1 MRRNPAGRLAVTAL
15 GLLAVVAAARGVTA
29 QEKPASDENW
39 KPEGHQPQ
47 GAAEGHDARSDR
59 DDHEA
64 GYAESLSVGC
74 VACHKGKVD
83 APLSTFDFADDGKE
97 NKDVTRS
104 MIAMT
109 RDINTK
115 YPEGLP
121 NASEKEPAVDLRD
134 LPSQEPPSETDASA
148 EGPRRGGCPKGLE
161 PPHPPLSPGRAR
173 GRTGRGACVSA
184 RPTRL
189 R

>member
-1 MRRNPAGRLAVTAL
+1 MRRNPAGRLAVVAL
-15 GLLAVVAAARGVTA
+15 GLLAVVAAARGVAA

-39 KPEGHQPQ
+39 KPEKVTNLKVLPKDTTPDQIMTIMK
-47 GAAEGHDARSDR
+47 
-59 DDHEA
+59 
-64 GYAESLSVGC
+64 GYAESLNVGC

-115 YPEGLP
+115 YP
-121 NASEKEPAVDLRD
+121 
-134 LPSQEPPSETDASA
+134 
-148 EGPRRGGCPKGLE
+148 
-161 PPHPPLSPGRAR
+161 
-173 GRTGRGACVSA
+173 
-184 RPTRL
+184 
-189 R
+189 

>member
-1 MRRNPAGRLAVTAL
+1 MRRKPAGRLAVVAL

-39 KPEGHQPQ
+39 KPEKLTNLKVLPK
-47 GAAEGHDARSDR
+47 ETTPNRI
-59 DDHEA
+59 DDHE
-64 GYAESLSVGC
+64 GLRRVPQRRL

-115 YPEGLP
+115 YPDGMPEASRRNRWLP
-121 NASEKEPAVDLRD
+121 ARPAIAGTVTPKRSCRPSPRAPAPNRPPPRGSEP
-134 LPSQEPPSETDASA
+134 
-148 EGPRRGGCPKGLE
+148 
-161 PPHPPLSPGRAR
+161 R
-173 GRTGRGACVSA
+173 GRTARGPRFSA
-184 RPTRL
+184 
-189 R
+189 

>member
-1 MRRNPAGRLAVTAL
+1 MRRNPAGRLAVVAL

-29 QEKPASDENW
+29 QEKSDENW
-39 KPEGHQPQ
+39 KPEKLTNLKVLPKDTTPDQIVTIMK
-47 GAAEGHDARSDR
+47 
-59 DDHEA
+59 
-64 GYAESLSVGC
+64 GYAESLNVGC

-115 YPEGLP
+115 YPEGMP
-121 NASEKEPAVDLRD
+121 DATEKEPMVTCATCHRRNRHPETD
-134 LPSQEPPSETDASA
+134 LPPKPAGA
-148 EGPRRGGCPKGLE
+148 AVKPAAAKGL
-161 PPHPPLSPGRAR
+161 
-173 GRTGRGACVSA
+173 
-184 RPTRL
+184 
-189 R
+189 

>member
-1 MRRNPAGRLAVTAL
+1 MRRNPAGRFAAATLA
-15 GLLAVVAAARGVTA
+15 LLAVAAVARGVAA
-29 QEKPASDENW
+29 QEKTADENW
-39 KPEGHQPQ
+39 KPEKLTNLKVLPKDTTPDQIMTIMK
-47 GAAEGHDARSDR
+47 
-59 DDHEA
+59 

-121 NASEKEPAVDLRD
+121 NASEKEPGVTCATCHRRNRHPEVDL
-134 LPSQEPPSETDASA
+134 PPKPAGA
-148 EGPRRGGCPKGLE
+148 GVKPPAAKGP
-161 PPHPPLSPGRAR
+161 
-173 GRTGRGACVSA
+173 
-184 RPTRL
+184 
-189 R
+189 

>member
-1 MRRNPAGRLAVTAL
+1 MRRNPAGRLAVVAL
-15 GLLAVVAAARGVTA
+15 GLLAVVATARGVVA

-39 KPEGHQPQ
+39 KPEKLTNLKVLPKDTTPDQIMTIMK
-47 GAAEGHDARSDR
+47 
-59 DDHEA
+59 
-64 GYAESLSVGC
+64 GYAESLNVGC

-121 NASEKEPAVDLRD
+121 NASEKEPGVTCATCHRRNRHPETD
-134 LPSQEPPSETDASA
+134 LP
-148 EGPRRGGCPKGLE
+148 PK
-161 PPHPPLSPGRAR
+161 PA
-173 GRTGRGACVSA
+173 GAGA
-184 RPTRL
+184 KPAAAAKGF
-189 R
+189 

>member
-1 MRRNPAGRLAVTAL
+1 MRRNFAGRLAVVAL
-15 GLLAVVAAARGVTA
+15 GLLAVAASVTA

-39 KPEGHQPQ
+39 KPEKITNLKVLPKDTTPEQIMTIMKEY
-47 GAAEGHDARSDR
+47 AA
-59 DDHEA
+59 
-64 GYAESLSVGC
+64 SLNVGC

-109 RDINTK
+109 RDLNTK

-121 NASEKEPAVDLRD
+121 NASEKEPAVTCATCHRRNRHPETELPPKPAGAGVKPAANDL
-134 LPSQEPPSETDASA
+134 
-148 EGPRRGGCPKGLE
+148 
-161 PPHPPLSPGRAR
+161 
-173 GRTGRGACVSA
+173 
-184 RPTRL
+184 
-189 R
+189 